1 MNSISMDIH
10 RVAEV
15 QLKKETIHG
24 HLCGAFDVTFVI
36 FLDAEGQEIARVKA
50 FMEAV

>member
-1 MNSISMDIH
+1 MNSIVLEIH
-10 RVAEV
+10 RVAEIRQERV
-15 QLKKETIHG
+15 TI
-24 HLCGAFDVTFVI
+24 ASSIRPFEVTYVI